1 MITLRFYYGSRISE
15 NMTTTPEGYLI
26 CLNVP
31 IARTGAQQYL
41 RSELGFTDGDT
52 NEIVDVM
59 RAEDEVFAQATLASF
74 EGKPVTDDHPPVSV
88 TTENIVAYDCGHAQN
103 IRRGTGDESD
113 LLIADLFITSP
124 RLISEIQQNGR
135 REISCGYDC
144 EYVQDDEGRIFQRS
158 IRGNH
163 IAVVPAGRAGHR
175 VAIKDSRESAP
186 TTIHEE
192 RGKKTMANSIKKN
205 QSLVA
210 RLFSRAVKDMEP
222 DEVADAIDEI
232 SANACSDETPTTTTP
247 APAADETPAQQQDNP
262 MGALL
267 DAITGLSQKIDA
279 LCAANAPKDENPAC
293 DEDNP
298 LEKLAEEIS
307 ATETPADQEAS
318 ETIPADELP
327 DETTDED
334 GPVAAAATL
343 PENPIPGADRAIAIA
358 AINTIKPIIA
368 ALPESQRK
376 AASDRA
382 AAEIRKLI
390 GKDSKPKANGYSGIN
405 SIMRQVA
412 KSKDSKPKADYGA
425 LGQKI
430 MESRNPH
437 YKKS

>member
-1 MITLRFYYGSRISE
+1 MTLRFYYGSRISE

-52 NEIVDVM
+52 NAIVDVL

-124 RLISEIQQNGR
+124 RLIAEIQQNGR

-144 EYVQDDEGRIFQRS
+144 EYVQDDDGRIFQRS

-163 IAVVPAGRAGHR
+163 IAVVPAGRAGRR
-175 VAIKDSRESAP
+175 VAIKDSQESEP
-186 TTIHEE
+186 ITTYKE
-192 RGKKTMANSIKKN
+192 RGKKTMANKKN

-232 SANACSDETPTTTTP
+232 SANAGTDEAPATTPAP
-247 APAADETPAQQQDNP
+247 APAADETPAQQDNP

-267 DAITGLSQKIDA
+267 DAITGLGQKIDA
-279 LCAANAPKDENPAC
+279 LCAAAAPKDEQPAPAQ
-293 DEDNP
+293 DDP
-298 LEKLAEEIS
+298 LEKLADEIG
-307 ATETPADQEAS
+307 AAETPADQEAS

-327 DETTDED
+327 DGTTDED
-334 GPVAAAATL
+334 GPVAAASTL
-343 PENPIPGADRAIAIA
+343 PENPIPGADRAIAMA
-358 AINTIKPIIA
+358 AINSIKPIIA
-368 ALPESQRK
+368 ALPESQRR

-382 AAEIRKLI
+382 ASEIRKLI
-390 GKDSKPKANGYSGIN
+390 GKDSKPKANGYAGIT
-405 SIMRQVA
+405 SVMRQAA
-412 KSKDSKPKADYGA
+412 KAKDSKPKADDGA
-425 LGQKI
+425 LGRSI
-430 MESRNPH
+430 MEARNPH

>member
-1 MITLRFYYGSRISE
+1 MTLRFYYGSRISE

-41 RSELGFTDGDT
+41 RSELGLTDGDPSA
-52 NEIVDVM
+52 IIDVL
-59 RAEDEVFAQATLASF
+59 RADDEVFAQATLASF

-124 RLISEIQQNGR
+124 RLIAEIQQQGR

-163 IAVVPAGRAGHR
+163 IAVVPAGRAGRR
-175 VAIKDSRESAP
+175 VAIKDSQESEP
-186 TTIHEE
+186 TTTYEE
-192 RGKKTMANSIKKN
+192 RGKKTMANSKKN

-222 DEVADAIDEI
+222 DEVADCIDEI
-232 SANACSDETPTTTTP
+232 ANTDEAPAAP
-247 APAADETPAQQQDNP
+247 APAADETPVQQQDNP

-267 DAITGLSQKIDA
+267 DAITGLGQKIDA
-279 LCAANAPKDENPAC
+279 LCAAAAPKDETPAAAA
-293 DEDNP
+293 DP
-298 LEKLAEEIS
+298 LDKLADEIG
-307 ATETPADQEAS
+307 AVETPADQEAS

-327 DETTDED
+327 DGTTDED
-334 GPVAAAATL
+334 GPVAAASTL
-343 PENPIPGADRAIAIA
+343 PENPIPGADRAIAMA
-358 AINTIKPIIA
+358 AINAVKPIIA
-368 ALPESQRK
+368 ALPEGQRR
-376 AASDRA
+376 AASDKA

-390 GKDSKPKANGYSGIN
+390 GRDSKPKANGYAGIN
-405 SIMRQVA
+405 TVMRQAA
-412 KSKDSKPKADYGA
+412 KAKDSKPKADDGA

-430 MESRNPH
+430 MEARNPH

>member
-1 MITLRFYYGSRISE
+1 MTLRFYYGSRISE

-41 RSELGFTDGDT
+41 RSELGFTDGDP
-52 NEIVDVM
+52 NAIIDVM

-124 RLISEIQQNGR
+124 RLIAEIQQNGR

-144 EYVQDDEGRIFQRS
+144 EYAQDDEGRIFQRG

-163 IAVVPAGRAGHR
+163 IAVVPAGRAGRR
-175 VAIKDSRESAP
+175 VAIKDSQESEP
-186 TTIHEE
+186 ITTYKE
-192 RGKKTMANSIKKN
+192 RGKKTMANSKKN

-222 DEVADAIDEI
+222 DEVAEAIDEI
-232 SANACSDETPTTTTP
+232 SASASADEAPATTP
-247 APAADETPAQQQDNP
+247 APAADEPPEQQDDP
-262 MGALL
+262 MSALL
-267 DAITGLSQKIDA
+267 DAITGLGQKFDA
-279 LCAANAPKDENPAC
+279 LCAAVAPKDEQPAPAAAQ
-293 DEDNP
+293 DDP
-298 LEKLAEEIS
+298 LEKLEDEIG
-307 ATETPADQEAS
+307 AAETPADQEVS

-327 DETTDED
+327 DGTTDED
-334 GPVAAAATL
+334 GPVAAASTL
-343 PENPIPGADRAIAIA
+343 PENPIPGADRAIAMA
-358 AINTIKPIIA
+358 AINSIKPIIA
-368 ALPESQRK
+368 ALPEGQRR

-390 GKDSKPKANGYSGIN
+390 GKGSKPKANGYAGIN
-405 SIMRQVA
+405 AIMRQA
-412 KSKDSKPKADYGA
+412 ARIKDSKPKADDGT
-425 LGQKI
+425 LGRSI
-430 MESRNPH
+430 MEARNPH

>member
-1 MITLRFYYGSRISE
+1 MTLRFYYGSRISE

-41 RSELGFTDGDT
+41 RSELGLTDGDT
-52 NEIVDVM
+52 NAIIDVL
-59 RAEDEVFAQATLASF
+59 RADDEVFDPATLASF

-124 RLISEIQQNGR
+124 RLIAEIQQQGR

-163 IAVVPAGRAGHR
+163 IAVVPAGRAGRR
-175 VAIKDSRESAP
+175 VAIKDSQESEP
-186 TTIHEE
+186 ITTYEE
-192 RGKKTMANSIKKN
+192 RGKKTMANSKKN

-222 DEVADAIDEI
+222 DEVADCIDEMT
-232 SANACSDETPTTTTP
+232 SSDEAAPAATP
-247 APAADETPAQQQDNP
+247 APAADETPASQDNP
-262 MGALL
+262 IGALL
-267 DAITGLSQKIDA
+267 DAVTGLGQKIDA
-279 LCAANAPKDENPAC
+279 LCAAVAPKDVAPAPAADPLDNLA
-293 DEDNP
+293 DE
-298 LEKLAEEIS
+298 IG

-327 DETTDED
+327 DSTADED
-334 GPVAAAATL
+334 GPIAAASTL

-358 AINTIKPIIA
+358 AINAVKPIIA
-368 ALPESQRK
+368 ALPENQRR

-390 GKDSKPKANGYSGIN
+390 GKDSKPKSNSYAGIN
-405 SIMRQVA
+405 TVMRQAA
-412 KSKDSKPKADYGA
+412 KAKDSKAKADDGT

>member
-1 MITLRFYYGSRISE
+1 MTLRFYYGSRISE

-41 RSELGFTDGDT
+41 RSELGLTDGDT
-52 NEIVDVM
+52 NAIVDVL
-59 RAEDEVFAQATLASF
+59 RVDDEVFDPATLASF

-124 RLISEIQQNGR
+124 RLISEIQQGR

-144 EYVQDDEGRIFQRS
+144 EYVQDDEGRIYQRS

-163 IAVVPAGRAGHR
+163 IAVVPAGRAGRR
-175 VAIKDSRESAP
+175 VAIKDSQESKP
-186 TTIHEE
+186 TTAYEE
-192 RGKKTMANSIKKN
+192 RGKKTMANSKKN

-222 DEVADAIDEI
+222 DEVADCIDEMTG
-232 SANACSDETPTTTTP
+232 SDETAPAANP
-247 APAADETPAQQQDNP
+247 APAADETTAQQDDP

-267 DAITGLSQKIDA
+267 DAITGLGQKIDA
-279 LCAANAPKDENPAC
+279 LCAATAPKDETPAT
-293 DEDNP
+293 DP
-298 LEKLAEEIS
+298 LDKLADEIG

-327 DETTDED
+327 DGTTDED
-334 GPVAAAATL
+334 GPVAATSTL
-343 PENPIPGADRAIAIA
+343 PENPIPGADRAIAMA
-358 AINTIKPIIA
+358 AINAVKPIIA
-368 ALPESQRK
+368 ALPEGQRK

-390 GKDSKPKANGYSGIN
+390 GKDPKSKANGYAGIN
-405 SIMRQVA
+405 TIMRQTA
-412 KSKDSKPKADYGA
+412 KAKDSRSKSDDGA